1 MGKKEAHFHTV
12 LSKGLEQNLP
22 CRDMT
27 GRPVFAA
34 EVKGQ
39 GRRTRDGVKG
49 NRKGHEVKPV
59 QIHGTLSAAIVSTLQ
74 QVDVT
79 KGTET

>member
-1 MGKKEAHFHTV
+1 M
-12 LSKGLEQNLP
+12 
-22 CRDMT
+22 
-27 GRPVFAA
+27 
-34 EVKGQ
+34 
-39 GRRTRDGVKG
+39 RDGVKG

-74 QVDVT
+74 RVDVT